1 MGYYDSVQK
10 KLEELKTKKDIYI
23 LAIESSCD
31 ETSVAIVKNGREVLS
46 NVISS
51 QIDIHTKFGGVVP
64 EIASRNHVMAI
75 TGVYNQALKEANMTI
90 KDIDAIGVTYGA
102 GLIGALMV
110 GVNFAKGLAY
120 ANNLPLIKVNHIYGH
135 ISANYIQDK
144 ELEPPFICLVVSGG
158 NTAIVKTIGYN
169 KNVYIGG
176 TLDDAVGE
184 AYDKVARVVGLGYPG
199 GPKIDKASKEGVANI
214 VFVKHNT
221 LKNTYNFSYSG
232 LKTACINYIHNLEQK
247 GEKINVADICASF
260 QNEAVSELVDKTIK
274 VAREYKINTVALAG
288 GVSANSVLR
297 ESMKKAGE
305 RYGIRV
311 IYPPIILCTD
321 NAAMIGSS
329 AYFSLKNGEDIAN
342 LDLTPKASLRFYTD
356 ND

>member
-1 MGYYDSVQK
+1 MGYYENVEK

-31 ETSVAIVKNGREVLS
+31 ETSVAVVKNGREVLS

-75 TGVYNQALKEANMTI
+75 TGVYNQALKDANLTI

-135 ISANYIQDK
+135 ISANFIQDK
-144 ELEPPFICLVVSGG
+144 ELMPPFVCLVVSGG
-158 NTAIVKTIGYN
+158 NTAIVKTVDYN

-199 GPKIDKASKEGVANI
+199 GPKIDKASKEGRANI

-221 LKNTYNFSYSG
+221 LKNTYDFSYSG
-232 LKTACINYIHNLEQK
+232 LKTACINYIHNLQQK
-247 GEKINVADICASF
+247 GEEISVPDICASF
-260 QNEAVSELVDKTIK
+260 QCEAVNELVEKTIK
-274 VAREYKINTVALAG
+274 VARQYNMDTIALAG
-288 GVSANSVLR
+288 GVSANSYLR
-297 ESMKKAGE
+297 EKMKSEGE
-305 RYGIRV
+305 KYNIRV
-311 IYPPIILCTD
+311 VYPAIKLCTD

-329 AYFSLKNGEDIAN
+329 AYFSLIENRDIAD
-342 LDLTPKASLRFYTD
+342 LELTPKASLRFYYEI
-356 ND
+356 